1 MIPENDP
8 CRAYVFEAGLFE
20 KENEMYFDLLPAIKF
35 HCKKTSIQQLIP
47 DCIYGSHNMDG
58 AGKEGYEL
66 VLLYLPPV
74 DLHWFFEISILA
86 FISNWDKNS
95 VIN

>member
-35 HCKKTSIQQLIP
+35 HCKKTLIQQLIP

-66 VLLYLPPV
+66 
-74 DLHWFFEISILA
+74 SS
-86 FISNWDKNS
+86 FIFKDVVCTQEGARHRRKPLGRRSEGSKP
-95 VIN
+95 

>member
-1 MIPENDP
+1 MPKLSPKENIDFVVKMIPENDP

-35 HCKKTSIQQLIP
+35 HCKKTLIQQSIP

-66 VLLYLPPV
+66 
-74 DLHWFFEISILA
+74 SS
-86 FISNWDKNS
+86 FIFKDVVCIRPKP
-95 VIN
+95 

>member
-35 HCKKTSIQQLIP
+35 HCKKTLIQQLIP

-58 AGKEGYEL
+58 AGKEGYE
-66 VLLYLPPV
+66 
-74 DLHWFFEISILA
+74 HSA
-86 FISNWDKNS
+86 FILNTISGRNIHHCWKDIFTGNFLF
-95 VIN
+95 